1 MTEAPTNLMVPTYPR
16 SVQPGIPRLSAA
28 PEGWSTRRFGE
39 LLKVVQRPV
48 RMTDDGEYDLVTVKR
63 SRGGIESRGRFRG
76 KNISVKSQ
84 FALEGGDFLI
94 SKRQI
99 VHGACAVVP
108 EEFAGS
114 IVSNEYSVLRCK
126 PGLDLGFLRYL
137 SHSVYFQQTC
147 FHSSIG
153 VHVEKMIFKLED
165 WLKFRV
171 NVPPL
176 EEQKRIAAGFE
187 AVDAKLAALREKA
200 GGLNH
205 FKTGLMQ
212 RLFSQELR
220 FTRENG
226 TDFPDWEERKLG
238 ELFGWVRTNSL
249 SREHLTDDDTSGV
262 QNIHYGDIHSK
273 FRAIFRQTQEEVPFI
288 TINAPLRTI
297 LDDDFVR
304 QGDVVIA
311 DASEDYADIGKAIEV
326 MEVRERSMVAGLH
339 TFIARPDQG
348 VLAPGFAGYMLRSA
362 PLRRQIVRAAQGVSV
377 LGLSKGNLE
386 KLTLG
391 LPAHEEQEKIA
402 GALMAVDAK
411 IDAVTDQIT
420 HMETFK
426 KGLLQKMFV

>member
-1 MTEAPTNLMVPTYPR
+1 MTVAPTNVTVPTYPR

-76 KNISVKSQ
+76 KDISVKSQ

-126 PGLDLGFLRYL
+126 PELDLGFLKYL

-200 GGLNH
+200 DGLRQ

-220 FTRENG
+220 FTRDDGSDYPDWDERELQEIGERSKVKNSGIKITRVLTNSATMGVIDQGDYFDKDIANAENIG
-226 TDFPDWEERKLG
+226 GYYVIRKGEFIYNPRISVSAPVGPINRNDLADGVMSPLYTVFRINLPDTDFFAHYFASTMWHDYMKSVANYGARHDRMAISIGDFLALPLPVPHADER
-238 ELFGWVRTNSL
+238 
-249 SREHLTDDDTSGV
+249 
-262 QNIHYGDIHSK
+262 
-273 FRAIFRQTQEEVPFI
+273 A
-288 TINAPLRTI
+288 
-297 LDDDFVR
+297 
-304 QGDVVIA
+304 
-311 DASEDYADIGKAIEV
+311 
-326 MEVRERSMVAGLH
+326 
-339 TFIARPDQG
+339 
-348 VLAPGFAGYMLRSA
+348 
-362 PLRRQIVRAAQGVSV
+362 
-377 LGLSKGNLE
+377 
-386 KLTLG
+386 
-391 LPAHEEQEKIA
+391 KIA
-402 GALMAVDAK
+402 GALSALDAK
-411 IDAVTDQIT
+411 IDAMMGQIT

>member
-1 MTEAPTNLMVPTYPR
+1 MTEAAINLMVPTYPR

-28 PEGWSTRRFGE
+28 PKGWSSRRFGD

-48 RMTDDGEYDLVTVKR
+48 RMADEGEYDLVTVKR

-76 KNISVKSQ
+76 RDISVKSQ

-137 SHSVYFQQTC
+137 SYSVYFQQTC
-147 FHSSIG
+147 FHSSTG

-200 GGLNH
+200 DGLNH
-205 FKTGLMQ
+205 FKAGLMQ

-220 FTRENG
+220 FTREDG
-226 TDFPDWEERKLG
+226 SDFPDWEEKPLG
-238 ELFGWVRTNSL
+238 KMGRFTGGGTPDTNNKSYWSGDVAWVSSSDLSEGNVFHLDIKRRITHEAIKSSATQVTPKGAVLIVTRVGIGKCCISPEDVCTSQDFTNFVPADGIGEFFAYWLLFNQGRLKALAQGTSIKGITVQDLKSL
-249 SREHLTDDDTSGV
+249 NV
-262 QNIHYGDIHSK
+262 
-273 FRAIFRQTQEEVPFI
+273 EVP
-288 TINAPLRTI
+288 
-297 LDDDFVR
+297 
-304 QGDVVIA
+304 
-311 DASEDYADIGKAIEV
+311 
-326 MEVRERSMVAGLH
+326 H
-339 TFIARPDQG
+339 PD
-348 VLAPGFAGYMLRSA
+348 
-362 PLRRQIVRAAQGVSV
+362 
-377 LGLSKGNLE
+377 
-386 KLTLG
+386 
-391 LPAHEEQEKIA
+391 EQRNISD
-402 GALMAVDAK
+402 ALMAVDAK
-411 IDAVTDQIT
+411 IDAVADQIT
-420 HMETFK
+420 HMESFK
-426 KGLLQKMFV
+426 KALLQKMFV

>member
-76 KNISVKSQ
+76 KDISVKSQ
-84 FALEGGDFLI
+84 FALDGGDFLI

-176 EEQKRIAAGFE
+176 EEQKRIAAGFD
-187 AVDAKLAALREKA
+187 AVDAKLTALREKA
-200 GGLNH
+200 DGLRQ

-212 RLFSQELR
+212 KLFSQELR
-220 FTRENG
+220 FTREDG
-226 TDFPDWEERKLG
+226 TDFPDWEDGRLADVAQI
-238 ELFGWVRTNSL
+238 FGGGTPDSNVPEYWN
-249 SREHLTDDDTSGV
+249 
-262 QNIHYGDIHSK
+262 GDIPWFTPTEIKTKYLQNSVRRISDLGLKNSSAKMLPPGSLILSTRATVGEVGISSRPCSTNQGFQSLVVHDGQYNEFWYYWIRAHKHK
-273 FRAIFRQTQEEVPFI
+273 FLRNAAGSTFLEIGKSEVQK
-288 TINAPLRTI
+288 
-297 LDDDFVR
+297 LDVSTPCFDEQR
-304 QGDVVIA
+304 KIA
-311 DASEDYADIGKAIEV
+311 DA
-326 MEVRERSMVAGLH
+326 L
-339 TFIARPDQG
+339 
-348 VLAPGFAGYMLRSA
+348 SA
-362 PLRRQIVRAAQGVSV
+362 L
-377 LGLSKGNLE
+377 
-386 KLTLG
+386 
-391 LPAHEEQEKIA
+391 
-402 GALMAVDAK
+402 DAK

>member
-1 MTEAPTNLMVPTYPR
+1 MTDAPTNLMVPTYPR
-16 SVQPGIPRLSAA
+16 SVQPGIPRLSVA

-76 KNISVKSQ
+76 KDISVKSQ

-108 EEFAGS
+108 DEFAGS

-200 GGLNH
+200 DGLCQ

-220 FTRENG
+220 FTRDDG
-226 TDFPDWEERKLG
+226 SDFPDWEEKRLG
-238 ELFGWVRTNSL
+238 EISG
-249 SREHLTDDDTSGV
+249 LTKGADIAKSDISPEG
-262 QNIHYGDIHSK
+262 QFPCIHYGDLFRVYGPVIHQVK
-273 FRAIFRQTQEEVPFI
+273 T
-288 TINAPLRTI
+288 RTDS
-297 LDDDFVR
+297 LGGKVGR
-304 QGDVVIA
+304 KGDVLIPASDVTPTGLCTASALMQDDVKLSGDINIIRPKKGINSPWLSYGLIA
-311 DASEDYADIGKAIEV
+311 KRRD
-326 MEVRERSMVAGLH
+326 
-339 TFIARPDQG
+339 
-348 VLAPGFAGYMLRSA
+348 VLRLITGTTVKHLYGSD
-362 PLRRQIVRAAQGVSV
+362 
-377 LGLSKGNLE
+377 LSKL
-386 KLTLG
+386 KLSIPHLD
-391 LPAHEEQEKIA
+391 EQEKIA
-402 GALMAVDAK
+402 GTLMAIDAK
-411 IDAVTDQIT
+411 IDAVMDQIT

>member
-1 MTEAPTNLMVPTYPR
+1 MTEAPTNLTVPTYPR
-16 SVQPGIPRLSAA
+16 SVQPGIPRLSEA

-39 LLKVVQRPV
+39 LLKVVQRPI
-48 RMTDDGEYDLVTVKR
+48 RMTDDGEYHLVTVKR
-63 SRGGIESRGRFRG
+63 SRGGIESRGRSRG
-76 KNISVKSQ
+76 KDISVKSQ

-108 EEFAGS
+108 DEFAGS

-200 GGLNH
+200 DGLCQ

-220 FTRENG
+220 FTREDGSDYPEWKPGRLSDVAQIVGGG
-226 TDFPDWEERKLG
+226 TPDSNVPEYW
-238 ELFGWVRTNSL
+238 N
-249 SREHLTDDDTSGV
+249 
-262 QNIHYGDIHSK
+262 GDIPWFTPSEIKTKYLQNSVRRISDLGLKNSSAKMLPPGSLILSTRATVGEVGISSRPCSTNQGFQSLIVYDQHFNEFWYYWIRAHKNK
-273 FRAIFRQTQEEVPFI
+273 FLRRAAGSTFLEIGKSEVQKI
-288 TINAPLRTI
+288 
-297 LDDDFVR
+297 
-304 QGDVVIA
+304 DVLIPCSDEQKKIA
-311 DASEDYADIGKAIEV
+311 DA
-326 MEVRERSMVAGLH
+326 L
-339 TFIARPDQG
+339 
-348 VLAPGFAGYMLRSA
+348 SA
-362 PLRRQIVRAAQGVSV
+362 LDV
-377 LGLSKGNLE
+377 
-386 KLTLG
+386 
-391 LPAHEEQEKIA
+391 
-402 GALMAVDAK
+402 K
-411 IDAVTDQIT
+411 IDAVTDQIA
-420 HMETFK
+420 HMGTFK

>member
-1 MTEAPTNLMVPTYPR
+1 MTEAPTNLTVPTYPR

-220 FTRENG
+220 FTREDGSN
-226 TDFPDWEERKLG
+226 FPDWEERKLG
-238 ELFGWVRTNSL
+238 SFGELYGGLSGKSAEDFG
-249 SREHLTDDDTSGV
+249 EG
-262 QNIHYGDIHSK
+262 
-273 FRAIFRQTQEEVPFI
+273 VPFI
-288 TINAPLRTI
+288 TY
-297 LDDDFVR
+297 R
-304 QGDVVIA
+304 QVFESARIDVSKFALVKIGPKEKQNRVVFGDVLMTTS
-311 DASEDYADIGKAIEV
+311 SETPSEV
-326 MEVRERSMVAGLH
+326 
-339 TFIARPDQG
+339 
-348 VLAPGFAGYMLRSA
+348 GFASVMLDEVEDLYLNSFCFGYRPYDLKALLPEFSKYLFRS
-362 PLRRQIVRAAQGVSV
+362 PLYRREVIKLAQGSTRFNISRTGF
-377 LGLSKGNLE
+377 LKI
-386 KLTLG
+386 KLLF
-391 LPAHEEQEKIA
+391 PHPDEQEKIA
-402 GALMAVDAK
+402 DALSALDTK
-411 IDAVTDQIT
+411 IDAVTDEIT
-420 HMETFK
+420 HMETYK

>member
-1 MTEAPTNLMVPTYPR
+1 MTEAPTSLMVPTYPR

-39 LLKVVQRPV
+39 LLRVVQRPI

-76 KNISVKSQ
+76 KDISVKSQ

-200 GGLNH
+200 DGLRQ

-212 RLFSQELR
+212 RLFSQEMR
-220 FTRENG
+220 FTREDG
-226 TDFPDWEERKLG
+226 TDFPDWDERELQEIG
-238 ELFGWVRTNSL
+238 ERSKVKNSGIKITRVLTNSA
-249 SREHLTDDDTSGV
+249 TMGV
-262 QNIHYGDIHSK
+262 IDQGDYFDKDIANAENIGGYYVIRKG
-273 FRAIFRQTQEEVPFI
+273 
-288 TINAPLRTI
+288 
-297 LDDDFVR
+297 DFVYNPR
-304 QGDVVIA
+304 ISV
-311 DASEDYADIGKAIEV
+311 
-326 MEVRERSMVAGLH
+326 
-339 TFIARPDQG
+339 
-348 VLAPGFAGYMLRSA
+348 SA
-362 PLRRQIVRAAQGVSV
+362 PVGPINRNDLADGVMSPLYTVFRINLPDTDFFAHYFASTMWHDYMKSVANYGARHDRMAISIGDFLALPLPVPHADERA
-377 LGLSKGNLE
+377 
-386 KLTLG
+386 
-391 LPAHEEQEKIA
+391 KIA
-402 GALMAVDAK
+402 GALSALDAK

>member
-1 MTEAPTNLMVPTYPR
+1 MTEVPINLMVPTYPR

-28 PEGWSTRRFGE
+28 PEGWSIRRFGD

-76 KNISVKSQ
+76 KDISVKSQ

-187 AVDAKLAALREKA
+187 AVDAKLTALREKA
-200 GGLNH
+200 DGLRQ

-212 RLFSQELR
+212 RLFSQALR
-220 FTRENG
+220 FTREDG
-226 TDFPDWEERKLG
+226 SDFPDWEERKLG
-238 ELFGWVRTNSL
+238 DVATFFKGKGVSKADIVEGGATPCIRYGEIYTLYSERITEIASATDMEPNSL
-249 SREHLTDDDTSGV
+249 FISEAGDVIIPASGEDRLDMARACCV
-262 QNIHYGDIHSK
+262 AMAGVALGGDINVLRSHIRGDFLAYYLNNARK
-273 FRAIFRQTQEEVPFI
+273 KEIAILGQGNSVVHLYPI
-288 TINAPLRTI
+288 HLRTLRVEI
-297 LDDDFVR
+297 PHPDE
-304 QGDVVIA
+304 QAQIA
-311 DASEDYADIGKAIEV
+311 D
-326 MEVRERSMVAGLH
+326 
-339 TFIARPDQG
+339 
-348 VLAPGFAGYMLRSA
+348 
-362 PLRRQIVRAAQGVSV
+362 
-377 LGLSKGNLE
+377 
-386 KLTLG
+386 
-391 LPAHEEQEKIA
+391 
-402 GALMAVDAK
+402 ALMAVDAK
-411 IDAVTDQIT
+411 IDAVTDQSA

>member
-1 MTEAPTNLMVPTYPR
+1 MTDAPTNLMVPTYPR
-16 SVQPGIPRLSAA
+16 SVQPGIPRLSVA

-76 KNISVKSQ
+76 KDISVKSQ

-108 EEFAGS
+108 DEFAGS

-200 GGLNH
+200 DGLRQ
-205 FKTGLMQ
+205 FKIGLMQ

-220 FTRENG
+220 FTREDGSN
-226 TDFPDWEERKLG
+226 FPDWEERKLG
-238 ELFGWVRTNSL
+238 SFGELYGGLSGKSAEDFG
-249 SREHLTDDDTSGV
+249 EG
-262 QNIHYGDIHSK
+262 
-273 FRAIFRQTQEEVPFI
+273 VPFI
-288 TINAPLRTI
+288 TY
-297 LDDDFVR
+297 R
-304 QGDVVIA
+304 QVFESARIDVSKFALVKIGPKEKQNRVVFGDVLMTTS
-311 DASEDYADIGKAIEV
+311 SETPSEV
-326 MEVRERSMVAGLH
+326 
-339 TFIARPDQG
+339 
-348 VLAPGFAGYMLRSA
+348 GFASVMLDEVEDLYLNSFCFGYRPYDLKALLPEFSKYLFRS
-362 PLRRQIVRAAQGVSV
+362 PLYRREVIKLAQGSTRFNISRTGF
-377 LGLSKGNLE
+377 LKI
-386 KLTLG
+386 KLLF
-391 LPAHEEQEKIA
+391 PHPEEQEKIA
-402 GALMAVDAK
+402 GALSALDAK
-411 IDAVTDQIT
+411 IDAVTDQISL
-420 HMETFK
+420 MEAFK
-426 KGLLQKMFV
+426 KGLLQKTFV